1 MKNTLLLIISFFGFT
16 TCTLAQNWDAIR
28 FSDEYY
34 CGEGKGETVEIARQ
48 NAMSDLTGRIATKVS
63 SSFSHLIDETNSNG
77 DIEHQSKVVSY
88 VETSSQASLKNLTPW
103 IVSDKAPN
111 CVVRY
116 YVKRAEVQRMFDS
129 RVEKAKNYMERA
141 AHDLEKRKIDS
152 ALKHYYWAYSLIRSV
167 QYPADVKD
175 EDGKMLIVKIEGKI
189 IDILDN
195 VDVTFDGRDDKD
207 NVTFLFTYDGEPV
220 SSLLFSCNDGVGIQT
235 GNKAKDGRGSVQVRS
250 THSGNVYHLNIE
262 YEFKGEAQSDDELG
276 LVLDVVP
283 RKVFAAAEK
292 KALGESAKKS
302 KAQQAQEKE
311 AAEIVNAHQLKPQ
324 EFQLAKEVQSHQATM
339 DAVLKAITERR
350 YSDVSNFTYFTYD
363 GLDVFEKLVFY
374 GTGRVVGVPN
384 IQFFKGLDGCVV
396 ARGLQMSFTFTKG
409 RKQTFVEDVIFYFNS
424 EGKIDNMSFGLG
436 VDATNDILNRSA
448 GSWSNDAR
456 EILLQFLENYKTAY
470 ALERLDYINSIF
482 SDQAHIIVGKVLKAK
497 SNMYAERGQN
507 ISVEGQNIIQY
518 NRYDK
523 TGYMEHLKKVFANN
537 EFINLNFSDVSLRKI
552 TKFSDKEKFVIQL
565 AQDYTSSIY
574 SDRGYLMLLVDITNK
589 EEPLI
594 EIRTWQPNEVDINE
608 VFHEGRFYSN

>member
-34 CGEGKGETVEIARQ
+34 CGEGQGETVEIARQ

-129 RVEKAKNYMERA
+129 RVEKAKNFMERA
-141 AHDLEKRKIDS
+141 AHDLEKRKIDY
-152 ALKHYYWAYSLIRSV
+152 ALRHYYWAYSLIRSV

-175 EDGKMLIVKIEGKI
+175 ENGKMLIVKIEGKI

-220 SSLLFSCNDGVGIQT
+220 SSLIFSCNDGVGVQT
-235 GNKAKDGRGSVQVRS
+235 GNKAKDGLGSAQVRS

-283 RKVFAAAEK
+283 RKVFAAADK

>member
-34 CGEGKGETVEIARQ
+34 CGEGNGETVEIARQ

-207 NVTFLFTYDGEPV
+207 NVTFLFTYDGEPI
-220 SSLLFSCNDGVGIQT
+220 SSLIFSCNDGVGVQT
-235 GNKAKDGRGSVQVRS
+235 GNKAKDGLGSAQVRS

-276 LVLDVVP
+276 LVLGVVP
-283 RKVFAAAEK
+283 CKVFAAAEK

>member
-34 CGEGKGETVEIARQ
+34 CGEGQGETVEIARQ

-207 NVTFLFTYDGEPV
+207 NVTFLFTYDGEPI
-220 SSLLFSCNDGVGIQT
+220 SSLIFSCNDGVGVQT
-235 GNKAKDGRGSVQVRS
+235 GNKAKDGLGSAQVRS

-276 LVLDVVP
+276 LVLGVVP
-283 RKVFAAAEK
+283 CKVFAAAEK

>member
-1 MKNTLLLIISFFGFT
+1 MKHTLLLIISFFGFT

-34 CGEGKGETVEIARQ
+34 CGEGNGETVEIARQ

-129 RVEKAKNYMERA
+129 RVEKAKNFMERA

-220 SSLLFSCNDGVGIQT
+220 SSLIFSCNDGVGIQT
-235 GNKAKDGRGSVQVRS
+235 GNKAKDGRGSAQVRS

-276 LVLDVVP
+276 LVLGVVP
-283 RKVFAAAEK
+283 CKVFAAADK